1 MARRSEENDM
11 QLIGYTDVAGFAGVE
26 NGSAVIKP
34 LEVSVNKDMAG
45 LPTKFSQRIHGERI
59 EVYKRQLP
67 AYSSGQM
74 SAVEKQFK
82 EVQKPFEQITGKMG
96 GPSKD
101 YENDGNYSEPVG
113 KDGLTPLA
121 VLKNMVDNHANDIR
135 NFGNWTKIAILLGG
149 IGLAGFV
156 LSLGI
161 ALK

>member
-1 MARRSEENDM
+1 MARKSEENDM
-11 QLIGYTDVAGFAGVE
+11 ELIGFTDVAGFAGVE

-82 EVQKPFEQITGKMG
+82 EVQKPFEQVVGKMG
-96 GPSKD
+96 VPSKD

-113 KDGLTPLA
+113 KDGLTPLMA
-121 VLKNMVDNHANDIR
+121 VKNQVDNHANDIR
-135 NFGNWTKIAILLGG
+135 RLGSWVKANMFLAG
-149 IGLAGFV
+149 IGVAGFILAIV
-156 LSLGI
+156 LLTR
-161 ALK
+161 